1 MAQKNHFKLVKPAYP
16 AQRVDSWA
24 HSLEDPTVEQSV
36 IERRAAS
43 GSENIAMAKAQL
55 KYYYLYAE

>member
-1 MAQKNHFKLVKPAYP
+1 LAQKNHFKLVKPAYP

-36 IERRAAS
+36 IERRAARAS
-43 GSENIAMAKAQL
+43 DG
-55 KYYYLYAE
+55 